1 MKYVTTIGEH
11 EYLVEIIDE
20 HHLLVDGKPYEVDF
34 VEISDQPVYSLLLD
48 GCSYEAYVYPTDKT
62 WQVLLH
68 GRLYPAMVEDER
80 ERRLRAAAGSQVQEG
95 VEFHLKAPMPGLVVA
110 ISIDEGQP
118 VRKGDVLI
126 ILESMKMQNE
136 LRSPRD
142 GVAARIRVQPGDS
155 VEQHQTILSV
165 I

>member
-1 MKYVTTIGEH
+1 MKYVTTIGER

-20 HHLLVDGKPYEVDF
+20 HRVLVDGKPFVVDF
-34 VEISDQPVYSLLLD
+34 AEISDQPVYSLLLD
-48 GCSYEAYVYPTDKT
+48 GSSYEAYVYPSDKT

-80 ERRLRAAAGSQVQEG
+80 ERRLRAAAGSQVQES
-95 VEFHLKAPMPGLVVA
+95 VEFHLKAPMPGLVIA
-110 ISIDEGQP
+110 ISIEEGQQ
-118 VRKGDVLI
+118 VKKGDVLVV
-126 ILESMKMQNE
+126 LESMKMQNE
-136 LRSPRD
+136 LKSPRD
-142 GVAARIRVQPGDS
+142 GVAARMRVQPGDS